1 MISNTTL
8 HKGNITGNTS
18 SLPPN
23 TTPAMTDETPEGPSQ
38 LYVILTTLF
47 FSFVIVVGLTGN
59 SLVVATL
66 SRWREMR
73 TPCNLL
79 IANICAA
86 DLGVCILAAPLRIIE
101 IYRGWLF
108 GDVLCYILA
117 PLQDVFVVVS
127 VVTHTVI
134 ALERHRA
141 IVAPFKPKMTL
152 HCVKMAVP
160 VIWISCYVTSGVPI
174 LILLHTKLSPNG
186 HFICYALFPSDGY
199 KVAYEMYLV
208 VFFIILPLVLQSAA
222 YVNVIRALIKAQ
234 NNILSMSNSHQQNV
248 SMTKTFSERARQKKR
263 VVRMLMVLMLVFQV
277 CYLPRGVIMLI
288 HEFSPETTAKTEFL
302 YANLTTLVMFYVKHV
317 INPIILSA
325 MSKDFRPGCLC
336 SG

>member
-1 MISNTTL
+1 MTVNSSNLSQSTT
-8 HKGNITGNTS
+8 S
-18 SLPPN
+18 VV
-23 TTPAMTDETPEGPSQ
+23 TDGTPEGPSQ
-38 LYVILTTLF
+38 SYFILTTIF

-59 SLVVATL
+59 SLVVATF

-101 IYRGWLF
+101 IYRGWPF
-108 GDVLCYILA
+108 GEVLCYILA

-141 IVAPFKPKMTL
+141 IVAPFKPKITL
-152 HCVKMAVP
+152 HRVKMAVP
-160 VIWISCYVTSGVPI
+160 VIWITCYVTSGVPI
-174 LILLHTKLSPNG
+174 LILLQTKLSPNG

-222 YVNVIRALIKAQ
+222 YFNVILAVIRAKNEIQ
-234 NNILSMSNSHQQNV
+234 SMRNAHQHNS
-248 SMTKTFSERARQKKR
+248 SMERAFNERLRQKKLL
-263 VVRMLMVLMLVFQV
+263 VRMLIVVMLVLQV

-288 HEFSPETTAKTEFL
+288 HEFPPETTA
-302 YANLTTLVMFYVKHV
+302 
-317 INPIILSA
+317 
-325 MSKDFRPGCLC
+325 
-336 SG
+336 